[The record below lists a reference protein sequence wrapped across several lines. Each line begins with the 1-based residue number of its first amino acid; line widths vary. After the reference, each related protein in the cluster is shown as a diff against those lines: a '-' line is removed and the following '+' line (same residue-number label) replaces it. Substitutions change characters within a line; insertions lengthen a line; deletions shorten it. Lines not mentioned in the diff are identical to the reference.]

1 MPVMLKNE
9 ELETLK
15 ILADRSC
22 AEAVSRTHLEKLSR
36 LDLIEPCPEG
46 VCMTSQGREILFKK
60 K

>member
-1 MPVMLKNE
+1 MSVALKSS

-22 AEAVSRTHLEKLSR
+22 VDTVSRTHLEKLSR

-46 VCMTSQGREILFKK
+46 VCMTPKGREILLQTK
-60 K
+60 